1 MDKQE
6 YEGGY
11 KSMIAEIV
19 AIELTKTKAGANV
32 VKPVIKTTDGT
43 WLRDF
48 IGESAPSFVI
58 DRYWKMINLSR
69 GWGAF
74 ASLEAFD
81 LIGLKVQIK
90 TEEAYYGEAKYTKIT
105 DIKILGTETS
115 GVIDDDIPF

>member
-1 MDKQE
+1 VDKQE
-6 YEGGY
+6 YEGRY

-19 AIELTKTKAGANV
+19 AIELTKTKAGANA
-32 VKPVIKTTDGT
+32 VKIVIKTTDGT

-69 GWGAF
+69 GWAAF

-81 LIGLKVQIK
+81 LVRLKVEIK
-90 TEEAYYGEAKYTKIT
+90 TKEGDYGEEVT
-105 DIKILGTETS
+105 DIKLLGQPTTS

>member
-1 MDKQE
+1 
-6 YEGGY
+6 
-11 KSMIAEIV
+11 MIAEIV
-19 AIELTKTKAGANV
+19 AIELTKTKAGANA

-90 TEEAYYGEAKYTKIT
+90 TEEGDYGDKIT